1 MKISLLVPVYNYDL
15 FALVYSM
22 KGAIGEVP
30 EFSEIL
36 IGDDASSQEFLD
48 KYRSLEGDGV
58 RIISSEKN
66 IGRAAMRNKLALEA
80 SGNYLLFLDADTMLT
95 GTAEAF
101 LQKYIAEIGKA
112 DVICGGIKYS
122 ESPPGDP
129 DRLLRWKYGVWR
141 EQRKAS
147 ERNKHPYSDFSTFNV
162 LIAKSVFSKIRFYEE
177 LKQYGHE
184 DTLLSYQLKNAGINI
199 LHIDNNL
206 IHEGI
211 ESNREYLDKV
221 KLSLENLSML
231 CDRVTDKK
239 GFRSVL
245 TTLRHYR
252 ILKCVKL
259 TLIFAGFFIRY
270 RQRMELRLETGK
282 GSKWLFVVYRMSMF
296 CFFRE
301 IHKKKKISGNI
312 LII

>member
-1 MKISLLVPVYNYDL
+1 MKISLLIPVYNYDL
-15 FALVYSM
+15 IALVYSM
-22 KGAIGEVP
+22 KSAIGKIP
-30 EFSEIL
+30 EFCEIL
-36 IGDDASSQEFLD
+36 IGDDASSKEFVA

-58 RIISSEKN
+58 RIISSKKN

-80 SGNYLLFLDADTMLT
+80 SGDYLLFLDADLALI
-95 GTAEAF
+95 GTAETF
-101 LQKYIAEIGKA
+101 LQKYITKMGDAQ
-112 DVICGGIKYS
+112 VICGGIKYL

-129 DRLLRWKYGVWR
+129 DKLLRWKYGVWR

-177 LKQYGHE
+177 LKKYGHE
-184 DTLLSYQLKNAGINI
+184 DTLLSFQLKNAGISI

-231 CDRVTDKK
+231 YDRVTNKK
-239 GFRSVL
+239 EFCRVL

-252 ILKCVKL
+252 ILRFVRL
-259 TLIFAGFFIRY
+259 TLILAGFFIKY
-270 RQRMELRLETGK
+270 RQRMELKLETGK
-282 GSKWLFVVYRMSMF
+282 ESKWLFVFYRMSMF
-296 CFFRE
+296 CLFRE
-301 IHKKKKISGNI
+301 IHKKKKIGGNI
-312 LII
+312 FII

>member
-1 MKISLLVPVYNYDL
+1 MKISLLIPVYNYDIIA
-15 FALVYSM
+15 FVYSM
-22 KGAIGEVP
+22 KNAIGKVP
-30 EFSEIL
+30 EFCEIL
-36 IGDDASSQEFLD
+36 IGNDASSQEFID
-48 KYRSLEGDGV
+48 KYRSLEGNGV
-58 RIISSEKN
+58 KIISSEKN

-80 SGNYLLFLDADTMLT
+80 TGDYLLFLDADLALT

-101 LQKYIAEIGKA
+101 LQKYIAKIGSA
-112 DVICGGIKYS
+112 QVICGGIKYL
-122 ESPPGDP
+122 EAPPGDP
-129 DRLLRWKYGVWR
+129 DKLLRWKYGVWR

-147 ERNKHPYSDFSTFNV
+147 ERNKHPHLDFSTFNV
-162 LIAKSVFSKIRFYEE
+162 LIDKSVFSKIRFYEE

-184 DTLLSYQLKNAGINI
+184 DTLLSFQLKNAGINI

-231 CDRVTDKK
+231 CNKVTNKK
-239 GFRSVL
+239 EFYSVL

-252 ILKCVKL
+252 ILKSVSL
-259 TLIFAGFFIRY
+259 TLILARFFIKY

-282 GSKWLFVVYRMSMF
+282 GSKWLFVFYRMSMF
-296 CFFRE
+296 CVFRE
-301 IHKKKKISGNI
+301 IHKKKDNNGNI

>member
-1 MKISLLVPVYNYDL
+1 MKISLLIPVYNYDIIA
-15 FALVYSM
+15 FVYSM
-22 KGAIGEVP
+22 KNAIGKVP
-30 EFSEIL
+30 EFCEIL
-36 IGDDASSQEFLD
+36 IGNDASSQEFID
-48 KYRSLEGDGV
+48 KYRSLEGNGV
-58 RIISSEKN
+58 KIISSEKN

-80 SGNYLLFLDADTMLT
+80 TGDYLLFLDADLALT

-101 LQKYIAEIGKA
+101 LQKYIAKIGSA
-112 DVICGGIKYS
+112 QVICGGIKYL
-122 ESPPGDP
+122 EAPPGDP
-129 DRLLRWKYGVWR
+129 DKLLRWKYGVWR

-147 ERNKHPYSDFSTFNV
+147 ERNKHPYLDFSTFNV
-162 LIAKSVFSKIRFYEE
+162 LIDKSVFSKIRFYEE

-184 DTLLSYQLKNAGINI
+184 DTLLSFQLKNAGINI

-231 CDRVTDKK
+231 CNKVTNKK
-239 GFRSVL
+239 EFYSVL

-252 ILKCVKL
+252 ILKSVSL
-259 TLIFAGFFIRY
+259 TLILARFFIKY

-282 GSKWLFVVYRMSMF
+282 GSKWLFVFYRMSMF
-296 CFFRE
+296 CVFRE
-301 IHKKKKISGNI
+301 IHKKKDNNGNI